1 MSALDIFRYDGTDV
15 RVVIED
21 GEPWF
26 VLRDV
31 LATLGI
37 VRRPAAVIERLDEG
51 DVRQAYLTDSL
62 GREQSTYIVSESG
75 LYEVVIRSDAPNAK
89 AFRRWVTHDVLP
101 SIRKTGQY
109 GAAPVAELTRSDL
122 ARMIL
127 ESEAEKAEAIERAE
141 VAETF
146 RHGIESS
153 DGLSIRA
160 WHKHY
165 LPDMSERSLFDLFYS
180 RGLLIDQRGQRQD
193 QFGRPKPGKQ
203 HGHPTYAGKAFFYL
217 HPYVDPSGD
226 RFEHTRV
233 RPGQPEVDLAEWVRS
248 HIGKAA

>member
-1 MSALDIFRYDGTDV
+1 MSALDIFRFDGADV
-15 RVVIED
+15 RVLVGED

-26 VLRDV
+26 IAADVARVLGYS
-31 LATLGI
+31 ATEAMT
-37 VRRPAAVIERLDEG
+37 RSMDPDEKG
-51 DVRQAYLTDSL
+51 MQILQTPGGAQNVT
-62 GREQSTYIVSESG
+62 IVSEPG
-75 LYEVVIRSDAPNAK
+75 VYEGVLRSRIPAAREFK
-89 AFRRWVTHDVLP
+89 RWIKHEVLP

-122 ARMIL
+122 ARMVL
-127 ESEAEKAEAIERAE
+127 DAEAELAQVTERAE

-146 RHGIESS
+146 RQGIESS

-165 LPDMSERSLFDLFYS
+165 LPDVSERAVFDLFYG

-193 QFGRPKPGKQ
+193 QFGRPKAGKQ

-217 HPYVDPSGD
+217 HPYVDPQTGD
-226 RFEHTRV
+226 RHEHTRV

-248 HIGKAA
+248 RIGKAA